1 MSEQKETVGK
11 TLLVAFV
18 LCVVCSAIVATTAVM
33 MKPQQVAAKEQDRI
47 RNILAIAGLLKDDV
61 PLAEQFKQVQ
71 PKVIDFQTGKFTA
84 EMTVEQAVD
93 PKRLTKSDKTSS
105 EVPDEQDVAKIIRQE
120 RYGVVYVVE
129 KAGKIDRII
138 LPIRGYGLWS
148 TLWGFVALE
157 GDLNTVVGFGYYQHA
172 ETPGLG
178 GEVDNPAWK
187 SLWPGKQLFD
197 GDNNVAIKVIK
208 GKVDPSSPH
217 ANHEVDGLAGAT
229 LTSKGVHNMLQYW
242 LGPQGYGNFLKHL
255 KAGEA

>member
-47 RNILAIAGLLKDDV
+47 RNILAIAGLLKDGV
-61 PLAEQFKQVQ
+61 PLDEQFKQVQ

-84 EMTVEQAVD
+84 EMAVEQAVD

-105 EVPDEQDVAKIIRQE
+105 EVPDEQDVAKIIRHE